1 MLRSF
6 KRLFSFLPTFAPMP
20 QSFEI
25 LGLMSGSSLDGLDL
39 ACCRFERNRPG
50 EPFRWEITAT
60 DCFPFPEIL
69 QKKLERCRE
78 MTALELIETEQHFV
92 SFSAACIREMLEKT
106 GRNPLAVASHGHTVF
121 HHPAAGYTLQIGNG
135 GLLHGLC
142 GIPVISDFR
151 TVDVGL
157 GGQGAPLV
165 PGAEAELFSDYDAC
179 LNLGG
184 ICNVSFPKNHI
195 GFDIGP
201 CNQLLNYASRL
212 RGKEYDENGRMAAA
226 GKLIPELQQQ
236 LSAIPFYSLPVPKSL
251 SNEKVAETW
260 IPLLEPY
267 AGQPENILHTL
278 CLHIAS
284 CVADVLP
291 AQGKMLVSG
300 GGVFNEFLFNAI
312 RNACGENWQLT
323 PADNKLAGS
332 KEALCFAWLG
342 LKRLLEEINV
352 PASVTGAKADSVSG
366 ALYGKNLLSDLTCS

>member
-1 MLRSF
+1 
-6 KRLFSFLPTFAPMP
+6 
-20 QSFEI
+20 
-25 LGLMSGSSLDGLDL
+25 
-39 ACCRFERNRPG
+39 
-50 EPFRWEITAT
+50 
-60 DCFPFPEIL
+60 
-69 QKKLERCRE
+69 
-78 MTALELIETEQHFV
+78 
-92 SFSAACIREMLEKT
+92 MLEKT
-106 GRNPLAVASHGHTVF
+106 GRKPLAVASHGHTVF

-165 PGAEAELFSDYDAC
+165 PGAEAELFSEYTAC

-184 ICNVSFPKNHI
+184 ICNVSFPKNNS

-212 RGKEYDENGRMAAA
+212 KGREYDENGCMAAE
-226 GKLIPELQQQ
+226 GMLIPELYQK
-236 LSAIPFYSLPVPKSL
+236 LNSIPFYHQPVPKSL
-251 SNEKVAETW
+251 SNEIVAETW
-260 IPLLEPY
+260 VPMLAPY
-267 AGQPENILHTL
+267 ENQPENILHTL

-284 CVADVLP
+284 CIAAVLP
-291 AQGKMLVSG
+291 EEGKMLVSG
-300 GGVFNEFLFNAI
+300 GGVFNQFLMDAT
-312 RNACGENWQLT
+312 RKACGENWQLI
-323 PADNKLAGS
+323 PADQKLAAS

-366 ALYGKNLLSDLTCS
+366 ALYGKNPLSAKAGI